1 MKNYQELEI
10 KVIKIIEDM
19 KIPQEIK
26 SKLNKYYENYYD
38 ACDSY
43 IKKMRK
49 IEEENSYYLKK
60 DAERDYEGDV
70 EAIEAT
76 LDGAYAIKKDKILN
90 LLLNELQYITEN
102 KEGELDIVLFDTN
115 QEEKEYI
122 KNKDRYKIDK
132 IINNRTNNETFIE
145 IVKKEITSELLSSK
159 KYILQKGQSQNFGI
173 SDMEKRIIIEDAKK
187 KFEEDVDGIVQK
199 IETDF
204 PEIGKALT
212 IQDREIYQAII
223 EAIEEYKIERKSKE
237 TKFFNEQRKKFVEEN
252 RQGVSLDEKLAQE
265 TLQEKETDYTKP
277 LDGNIID

>member
-159 KYILQKGQSQNFGI
+159 KYIVQKGQSQNFGI

>member
-10 KVIKIIEDM
+10 KVIRIIEDM

-43 IKKMRK
+43 IKKMIQ

-60 DAERDYEGDV
+60 DVERDYEGDV

-76 LDGAYAIKKDKILN
+76 LDAAYAIKKDKILN
-90 LLLNELQYITEN
+90 SLLNELQYIKEN
-102 KEGELDIVLFDTN
+102 KERELDIVLFDTN

-122 KNKDRYKIDK
+122 ENKDRYKIDK
-132 IINNRTNNETFIE
+132 IINDRSNNETFIE
-145 IVKKEITSELLSSK
+145 IVKKEIISELQSSK

-173 SDMEKRIIIEDAKK
+173 SDMEKRIRIEEDKR

-212 IQDREIYQAII
+212 MQDREIYQAII
-223 EAIEEYKIERKSKE
+223 EAIEEYKIETEPKE
-237 TKFFNEQRKKFVEEN
+237 TKSFDEQRKKFVEKN
-252 RQGVSLDEKLAQE
+252 SQGVSVDEKLAQE
-265 TLQEKETDYTKP
+265 IVQEEIDYTKS
-277 LDGNIID
+277 LEGNIID

>member
-1 MKNYQELEI
+1 MNNKEI
-10 KVIKIIEDM
+10 SISILNNIDSFYNLIKI
-19 KIPQEIK
+19 
-26 SKLNKYYENYYD
+26 
-38 ACDSY
+38 
-43 IKKMRK
+43 
-49 IEEENSYYLKK
+49 
-60 DAERDYEGDV
+60 V
-70 EAIEAT
+70 
-76 LDGAYAIKKDKILN
+76 
-90 LLLNELQYITEN
+90 
-102 KEGELDIVLFDTN
+102 
-115 QEEKEYI
+115 
-122 KNKDRYKIDK
+122 NKDRYKIDK

>member
-265 TLQEKETDYTKP
+265 TLQEKETDYTKH